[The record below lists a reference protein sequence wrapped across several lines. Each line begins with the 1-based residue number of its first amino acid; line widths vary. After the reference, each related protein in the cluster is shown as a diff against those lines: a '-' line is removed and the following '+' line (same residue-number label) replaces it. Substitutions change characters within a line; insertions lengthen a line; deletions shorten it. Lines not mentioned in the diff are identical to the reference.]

1 MTPARPGSPAPA
13 FDVSLV
19 GGGFRGL
26 ADLVEPGGGALVFF
40 KSTCRTCRLVL
51 PRLIPLAQAVEREE
65 RLFLAVAQED
75 EAAARAT
82 RDEWGLAYRVAW
94 EAEPYVVSAAY
105 GITTVPTLLL
115 VDGAGIVAE
124 RLEGFAKAEYIALGA
139 AAEQALALGDAPA
152 ILERPDELPNV
163 KPG

>member
-1 MTPARPGSPAPA
+1 VSTIVRGEPAPA
-13 FDVSLV
+13 LDVPLL

-26 ADLVEPGGGALVFF
+26 ADLVEPGGGVLLFF
-40 KSTCRTCRLVL
+40 KSTCETCRLVL
-51 PRLIPLAQAVEREE
+51 PRLNPLARALAREE

-75 EAAARAT
+75 EEGARAF
-82 RDEWGLAYRVAW
+82 RDERGLDYLVAW
-94 EAEPYVVSAAY
+94 ERAPYAASTVY
-105 GITTVPTLLL
+105 GITTVPTLLI

-124 RLEGFAKAEYIALGA
+124 RLEGFVKREYLALGV

-152 ILERPDELPNV
+152 VLERPEDLPDL

>member
-1 MTPARPGSPAPA
+1 MTTARPGSPAPA
-13 FDVSLV
+13 FDVPPI

-26 ADLVEPGGGALVFF
+26 ADLVEPGGGVLVFF
-40 KSTCRTCRLVL
+40 KSTCETCRLVL
-51 PRLIPLAQAVEREE
+51 PRLAPLAQALEREE

-82 RDEWGLAYRVAW
+82 RDDWGLAYPVGW
-94 EAEPYVVSAAY
+94 ERDPYAASTAY
-105 GITTVPTLLL
+105 AITTVPTLLI

-124 RLEGFAKAEYIALGA
+124 RLEGFVKAEYLALGA

-152 ILERPDELPNV
+152 VLERPEELPNM